1 MMKQRHFRMVTAFLP
16 LLCGA
21 LPATAFGESLP
32 LFDAHI
38 HYSSDAW
45 DGYPVAEVL
54 AILDQAGIQRGLVS
68 STPDDGTLRLFE
80 AAPERVVPELRP
92 YRSGADMGTWH
103 SDPSILP
110 YIEERL
116 RRGIYRGI
124 GEFHLS
130 ADKAGAPVVRRVA
143 QLAVEREIPLHVHS
157 DERTVAALFALES
170 RVKILWAHAGM
181 TTPAEMVGQ
190 MLLRYPNLWVELS
203 YRMDEVAPGGRISPL
218 WRDLFLRYP
227 HRFLFGSDTWSP
239 ERWPE
244 VPAIA
249 DAARRWL
256 SQLPTDVAAAIA
268 FGNADRLY
276 GAPKP

>member
-1 MMKQRHFRMVTAFLP
+1 MNQRHFRMVTAILP
-16 LLCGA
+16 LFCGPWPVTA
-21 LPATAFGESLP
+21 LGESLP

-45 DGYPVAEVL
+45 DDYPLNEVL
-54 AILDQAGIQRGLVS
+54 AIMEKAGIQRALVS

-92 YRSGADMGTWH
+92 YRSGGDMGTWH
-103 SDPSILP
+103 SDASLLP

-130 ADKAGAPVVRRVA
+130 ADKVDSPVVRRVA
-143 QLAVEREIPLHVHS
+143 ELAVEREIPLHVHS

-181 TTPAEMVGQ
+181 TTPAEVVGQ
-190 MLLRYPNLWVELS
+190 MLSRYPNLWVELS
-203 YRMDEVAPGGRISPL
+203 YRLDEVAPGGRISPL
-218 WRDLFLRYP
+218 WRDMFLR
-227 HRFLFGSDTWSP
+227 HRERFLFGSDTWSP

-249 DAARRWL
+249 GTACGWL
-256 SQLPTDVAAAIA
+256 SQLPPDVAAAIA